1 MTLKDLFTDNRIWNK
16 YGDMDVY
23 NDCIDDMA
31 NAWCGTL
38 LTKEGIKHFN
48 SILDTYEPL
57 LDTEIEIITGRYGFD
72 IEAKIDQCPDY
83 DKRWNAIRYLFEC
96 ASGYC
101 SCEDYD
107 TWFVEAEEKEY
118 DPLVGDPDE
127 DAIDRIEALKS
138 IIDNA
143 VYWICQQEDDP
154 KVLAVVLRKVGLTEK
169 RISEIIG

>member
-1 MTLKDLFTDNRIWNK
+1 MTLKDLFTDNRIWDT
-16 YGDMDVY
+16 YGDMDVV

-38 LTKEGIKHFN
+38 LTKEGIEYFN

-57 LDTEIEIITGRYGFD
+57 LDTEIEISGGRFCFN

-83 DKRWNAIRYLFEC
+83 DKRWNAIKYLFEC

-107 TWFVEAEEKEY
+107 KWFVDEY
-118 DPLVGDPDE
+118 DPMDGCEDE
-127 DAIDRIEALKS
+127 DAIDRIDALKDMV
-138 IIDNA
+138 DNA
-143 VYWICQQEDDP
+143 VDWIVEHASKEDLLP
-154 KVLAVVLRKVGLTEK
+154 ALRKVGLTEK